1 MISIDLTYI
10 DVCKYKYHIYI
21 YYILYTSMLPTSS
34 NQKSKRMQK
43 DPWQLPQTSPL
54 QSPAPLA
61 ATLPHSDSTFP
72 WRSAARSPGEHLRH
86 PVTVTGWTQ
95 KWGPT
100 LLMATRNPA
109 NSPVEVGS
117 WKPIIYRVLI
127 HLRWLFGIS
136 SINCIFTHQMA
147 QVNPESTLQKRE
159 VSWVLDTHIKCFPWL
174 HLPKHVFFFEMAK
187 KRKCLC
193 MLVCFLHVLL
203 LSWTLFEDYDFH
215 EPPKPWKIKV
225 LATKKPGY
233 LA

>member
-1 MISIDLTYI
+1 
-10 DVCKYKYHIYI
+10 
-21 YYILYTSMLPTSS
+21 MLPTSS
-34 NQKSKRMQK
+34 NQRSKRMQK

-127 HLRWLFGIS
+127 HLRWLALGFLPSTVFLPIKWRRSNPSQPFKKERGQLGFRYTYQILPLAAPPKTCIFFWNGKKKKVFVHVGMFFTFFTLVLDVIQGLWFPWATKTMKNKGFGHQETRLL
-136 SINCIFTHQMA
+136 SINTSKNIGFGG
-147 QVNPESTLQKRE
+147 
-159 VSWVLDTHIKCFPWL
+159 PWL
-174 HLPKHVFFFEMAK
+174 FIVE
-187 KRKCLC
+187 
-193 MLVCFLHVLL
+193 
-203 LSWTLFEDYDFH
+203 T
-215 EPPKPWKIKV
+215 
-225 LATKKPGY
+225 
-233 LA
+233 